1 MFTAIARHFAVA
13 RQAFRDEKKAA
24 REGAAAPKA
33 RRREMAFMPAA
44 LEIMETPASPLGRAL
59 AAVIAVFFTIAIVW
73 SVYGKMDIIATA
85 QGKIIPSQRVKLI
98 QPRDAGVIR
107 AIHVKEGQAV
117 RQGDVLV
124 EMDPTDSEA
133 DRDRLGAELMAAEIE
148 VVRMDALLQE
158 NPLKAFS
165 PPDGAPEAL
174 VERHRGYLLSQFQEH
189 QARRDSLDGEVDKR
203 RTEAK
208 TIASEIARINSLLP
222 KVRGRVES
230 RRPLVE
236 KGILSRLSFSELEE
250 ELIDLEGKLEIE
262 HSRHE
267 QADAAMRAAVSQRR
281 HMDSEFRRDIHA
293 KLNEAEQRAASLGQE
308 YIKARENSRRQ
319 TLSAPVDGVVQQ
331 LAVHTVGGVVMPAQE
346 LMIIVPKD
354 ARLEIEAM
362 VQNKDIGFVHAK
374 QAAALKVESFPFT
387 KYGVIDGQ
395 VLAISADAVQDEKL
409 GLVYPA
415 RVEMAKTTMPVGDK
429 HVNLTPGMAV
439 TVEIKTGKRRL
450 IEYLLAP
457 LQEYRD
463 ESLKER

>member
-1 MFTAIARHFAVA
+1 MFAAIAHHFAVA
-13 RQAFRDEKKAA
+13 RQAFRDEKKASGQ
-24 REGAAAPKA
+24 GAVTPKA
-33 RRREMAFMPAA
+33 QRHEMAFMPAA

-59 AAVIAVFFTIAIVW
+59 AAAIAVFFVIAVIW
-73 SVYGKMDIIATA
+73 AVYGKMDIIATA

-117 RQGDVLV
+117 RRGDILI
-124 EMDPTDSEA
+124 EMDHTDSEA
-133 DRDRLGAELMAAEIE
+133 DRDRLAAELMAAQIE
-148 VVRMDALLQE
+148 VARLDALLKE
-158 NPLKAFS
+158 TPLKAFF
-165 PPDGAPEAL
+165 PPDGAPAAL
-174 VERHRGYLLSQFQEH
+174 IERHRSYLLSQTQEH
-189 QARRDSLDGEVDKR
+189 QARRESLDGEVDKR

-222 KVRGRVES
+222 KVRERVES
-230 RRPLVE
+230 RRPLMT

-262 HSRHE
+262 QSRHE

-293 KLNEAEQRAASLGQE
+293 KLSEAEQRAASLGQE
-308 YIKARENSRRQ
+308 HIKARENSRRQ
-319 TLSAPVDGVVQQ
+319 TLSAPVDGAVQQ
-331 LAVHTVGGVVMPAQE
+331 LAVHTVGGVVTPAQE

-354 ARLEIEAM
+354 AHLEIEAM
-362 VQNKDIGFVHAK
+362 VLNKDIGFVHAK

-387 KYGVIDGQ
+387 KYGTIDGQ
-395 VLAISADAVQDEKL
+395 VLTVSADAVQDEKL

-415 RVEMAKTTMPVGDK
+415 RIEMAKTTMPAGDK

-457 LQEYRD
+457 LQEYQD
-463 ESLKER
+463 ESLRER